1 LSLRR
6 FWRTKEENLSKGVH
20 GFRLAPFYLAIEIIF
35 ISIMSRFYSDRRLSR
50 VVLIASICVFSTQF
64 GVTVIAPLLGEWV
77 RSPDIPNPFLVS
89 GLIIAAFALVSLCL
103 NIPSGIM
110 SDIVGRKPLIIS
122 GLLLY
127 AVAAVLFPF
136 SGNTYDW
143 IFVRALQGAGAGLFF
158 PAIAALLADVTSHE
172 ERGHALSVYNMG
184 LGVGLAAG
192 PISGGFLFERYG
204 ISMPFL
210 FCAAFALISAVL
222 VLFFVREQKRGLKVL
237 DKKEKGGG
245 VSLSAESKKAL
256 IVCCIVIFFG
266 MGVASMTSATFA
278 PFAIANFDIAEDVIG
293 TILTEMF
300 VVFVLLQE
308 GFNRVMKLVGEYKLA
323 IIGLL
328 LCASGLLVLGFATC
342 VPELFVTG
350 VFLGAGLG
358 AISLGT
364 LTLASKVAGKGQEGE
379 VMGIYY
385 TTFYASMGTIPIVCG
400 ALSDIFSVQLLFLGY
415 AGLLFVLMFVVWL
428 AGWLAGGSLR
438 VHGAK

>member
-1 LSLRR
+1 
-6 FWRTKEENLSKGVH
+6 
-20 GFRLAPFYLAIEIIF
+20 
-35 ISIMSRFYSDRRLSR
+35 MSRFHSNSNRRLSR
-50 VVLIASICVFSTQF
+50 VVLIAAVCVFSTQF

-77 RSPDIPNPFLVS
+77 RSPDIPNPFFVS
-89 GLIIAAFALVSLCL
+89 GLIIATFALVSLCL
-103 NIPSGIM
+103 NIPSGII
-110 SDIVGRKPLIIS
+110 SDVVGRKPLIVI

-136 SGNTYDW
+136 SGHTYDW

-172 ERGHALSVYNMG
+172 ERGHALSVYNIG

-192 PISGGFLFERYG
+192 PISGGFLFDRYG
-204 ISMPFL
+204 MFMPFL
-210 FCAAFALISAVL
+210 FCAAFALLSAVL
-222 VLFFVREQKRGLKVL
+222 VLLFVREPKRGLRVPEMK
-237 DKKEKGGG
+237 DKRKGL
-245 VSLSAESKKAL
+245 SLSVDGKRAL

-278 PFAIANFDIAEDVIG
+278 PFAIDNFEIAEDLIG
-293 TILTEMF
+293 TILTVMF
-300 VVFVLLQE
+300 VVFVLLQV
-308 GFNRVMKLVGEYKLA
+308 GFNRLMKRVGEFKLA
-323 IIGLL
+323 ILGLL
-328 LCASGLLVLGFATC
+328 LCVCGLLVLGFATS
-342 VPELFVTG
+342 VLELFITG

-364 LTLASKVAGKGQEGE
+364 LTLASNAAGKGQEGK

-400 ALSDIFSVQLLFLGY
+400 ALSDIFSVRLLFLGY

-428 AGWLAGGSLR
+428 AGGSLR
-438 VHGAK
+438 ENGAQ

>member
-1 LSLRR
+1 MSIIDFILFCS
-6 FWRTKEENLSKGVH
+6 
-20 GFRLAPFYLAIEIIF
+20 LAIQVLF
-35 ISIMSRFYSDRRLSR
+35 ICVMSRFHSNSNRRLSR
-50 VVLIASICVFSTQF
+50 VVLIAAVCVFSTQF

-77 RSPDIPNPFLVS
+77 RSPDIPNPFFVS
-89 GLIIAAFALVSLCL
+89 GLIIATFALVSLCL
-103 NIPSGIM
+103 NIPSGII
-110 SDIVGRKPLIIS
+110 SDIVGRKPLIVI

-172 ERGHALSVYNMG
+172 ERGHALSVYNIG

-192 PISGGFLFERYG
+192 PISGGFLFDRYG
-204 ISMPFL
+204 MFMPFL
-210 FCAAFALISAVL
+210 FCAAFALLSAVL
-222 VLFFVREQKRGLKVL
+222 VLLFVREPKRGLRVPEMK
-237 DKKEKGGG
+237 DKRKGL
-245 VSLSAESKKAL
+245 SLSVDGKRAL

-278 PFAIANFDIAEDVIG
+278 PFAIDNFEIAEDLIG
-293 TILTEMF
+293 TILTVMF
-300 VVFVLLQE
+300 VVFVLLQV
-308 GFNRVMKLVGEYKLA
+308 GFNRLMKRVGEFKLA
-323 IIGLL
+323 ILGLL
-328 LCASGLLVLGFATC
+328 LCVCGLLVLGFATS
-342 VPELFVTG
+342 VLELFITG

-364 LTLASKVAGKGQEGE
+364 LTLASNAAGKGQEGK

-400 ALSDIFSVQLLFLGY
+400 ALSDIFSVRLLFLGY

-428 AGWLAGGSLR
+428 AGGSLR
-438 VHGAK
+438 ENGAQ